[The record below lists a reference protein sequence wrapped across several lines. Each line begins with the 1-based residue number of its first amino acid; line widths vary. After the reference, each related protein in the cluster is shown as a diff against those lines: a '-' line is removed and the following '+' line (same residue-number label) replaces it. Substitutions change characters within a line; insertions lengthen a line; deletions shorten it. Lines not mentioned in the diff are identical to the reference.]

1 MKTFRIINILLVLV
15 LMCSCDQKKSTISE
29 YRDFA
34 KELKANSEQ
43 YSEEDWEDAAKT
55 FEKLEAKI
63 EKCKFSAKEKKQL
76 NKLRGQCAAYIVK
89 SVSKQAKYQLEDA
102 MEQVSDMAE
111 GFNEAL
117 DDEGIDGLINEIDE
131 KANEE

>member
-1 MKTFRIINILLVLV
+1 MKTFRIISILLVLV

-43 YSEEDWEDAAKT
+43 YSEEDWEDAAT
-55 FEKLEAKI
+55 FEKLEAKT
-63 EKCKFSAKEKKQL
+63 EKCKFSAKEKRQL

-89 SVSKQAKYQLEDA
+89 SVSKQAKYQSEDA
-102 MEQVSDMAE
+102 MEQVSDMAK

-117 DDEGIDGLINEIDE
+117 GDEGIDGLINEIDE